1 MNGAQVTLE
10 EIQAISPWSEALP
23 LAAVAAGIDYPIDA
37 LPPLLRDAVQ
47 EVRSYIKCPT
57 ALAASCAMSALSLS
71 CQGLA
76 DVRRASGLT
85 GPTSLY
91 MLALADSGERKS
103 AAEAILMQP
112 IKQHEREVAEA
123 ARPAMTSWKSDHD
136 AWEAQRRGLL
146 DAIKLKA
153 KNGEDT
159 TETRFALEEHD
170 FTEPKAPLVPK
181 LLMTDITSAALVYS
195 LGTRWPSSG
204 MISAEAGAVFGS
216 HSMSADE
223 LMRTLS
229 LQNSLWSGESISV
242 DRRGSES
249 FTVRGARM
257 TIGIAVQ
264 PATIREFMQRN
275 SALARGTGWLARMLI
290 SIPNSTQGHRKFKE
304 PPKEWHKV
312 AKLNSRLLEL
322 LRLPMVLVAGECE
335 LDLPVLDFDADA
347 KALWIDIHDAF
358 ESSLAKGGEFAEMRD
373 TASKGA
379 ENAARLAA
387 LFHILEHGPT
397 GLIGADNVERAGLL
411 VAWHLNEAQRMTTGM
426 AITPNALAA
435 QDLDEWL
442 LMRCKASGKNSVTR
456 TEALTLGPNRLRT
469 SAALDAALIDLIE
482 ARRVRVS
489 EVGRTRHLEVNPELL
504 EAK

>member
-1 MNGAQVTLE
+1 MSAQVTLE
-10 EIQAISPWSEALP
+10 EIQAINPWSEALP

-37 LPPLLRDAVQ
+37 LPPLLRDAVEETEKFIQ
-47 EVRSYIKCPT
+47 CPT
-57 ALAASCAMSALSLS
+57 ALAACCAMSALSLS

-91 MLALADSGERKS
+91 MLALAGSGLRKS
-103 AAEAILMQP
+103 AADAVLMQA
-112 IKQHEREVAEA
+112 IRQHEREVAEA
-123 ARPAMTSWKSDHD
+123 AKPAMTSWKSDHD

-153 KNGEDT
+153 RNGEDT
-159 TETRFALEEHD
+159 AETRFTLETHD

-204 MISAEAGAVFGS
+204 MVSAEAGAVFGS

-264 PATIREFMQRN
+264 PETIREFMQKN
-275 SALARGTGWLARMLI
+275 GALTRGTGWLARLLI
-290 SIPNSTQGHRKFKE
+290 AIPNSNQGWRKFKE
-304 PPKEWHKV
+304 PPANWPKV
-312 AKLNSRLLEL
+312 AKLNNRLLEL
-322 LRLPMVLVAGECE
+322 LRLPMPLVDGECE
-335 LDLPVLDFDADA
+335 LDLPVLDFDAEA
-347 KALWIDIHDAF
+347 KACWIDIHDAF
-358 ESSLAKGGEFAEMRD
+358 EESLRKGGEFADMRD
-373 TASKGA
+373 TASKAA
-379 ENAARLAA
+379 ENVARVAA

-397 GLIGADNVERAGLL
+397 GLIGAENVERAGLL
-411 VAWHLNEAQRMTTGM
+411 IAWHLNEAQRMTSGL
-426 AITPNALAA
+426 AITPQSLAA
-435 QDLDEWL
+435 QDLDDWL
-442 LMRCKASGKNSVTR
+442 LTRCKLTGKNSITR
-456 TEALTLGPNRLRT
+456 TEALTLGPNRLRS

-482 ARRVRVS
+482 ASRVRVT
-489 EVGRTRHLEVNPELL
+489 EIGRTRHIEVNPELL